1 MPSRLKLRHNSAS
14 ADERKERE
22 AVVSKVWENLLT
34 VLAVVYLAAFS
45 YPAFVSEISA
55 ADLNK
60 LELVQWATWIIFA
73 LDVIMGLLKAPN
85 RKRYLKTHPLE
96 IVSVVLPFL
105 RPLRLLRVISFGALV
120 IQKIAVGKQIAITL
134 KVFLFSILIAY
145 IAAVQITI
153 TEREVANSNIKSF
166 GDGLWWAVTTVTTV
180 GYGDRFPTT
189 SVGRVIA
196 VGLMLVGISLM
207 GVITASVAAWFVK
220 MSQEDSDPSVKS

>member
-1 MPSRLKLRHNSAS
+1 M
-14 ADERKERE
+14 
-22 AVVSKVWENLLT
+22 SKVWENLLT
-34 VLAVVYLAAFS
+34 VLALVYLAAFS

-73 LDVIMGLLKAPN
+73 LDLIMGLWKAPN

-96 IVSVVLPFL
+96 IVSVVLPFV